1 MSDSES
7 YARLARLPQIGRSSP
22 DGLYPATIRQLLH
35 AEQPHPQSNFFLD
48 GIKVDR
54 VTCVAGIV
62 NIHEYPTMKKYVLED
77 GSAGRLS
84 MILSLTLKSEI
95 DPLVEEALQ
104 AHVYVRVI
112 GRLKVFNGV
121 NDLQA
126 THIRLVR
133 DMHEPFFHCLEAMAV
148 FVSNQRVSLSLPPP
162 SRAQLTSTTL
172 GMLQSPPTPQRP
184 AVQTED
190 EDEDYVTAQG
200 SEAEFNTTLT
210 GIDALTLVDSDS
222 EPELVPRSPPPPES
236 PSLSLSSSRVP
247 PSETF
252 DPPSL
257 LQDPYSSLSPL
268 QRDIIIQIQES
279 APHFPNGVPIQVMY
293 RRIGPSTTRESE
305 IRLAIEDMMD
315 DGLLYSTIEDRHF
328 KVVD

>member
-1 MSDSES
+1 
-7 YARLARLPQIGRSSP
+7 
-22 DGLYPATIRQLLH
+22 
-35 AEQPHPQSNFFLD
+35 
-48 GIKVDR
+48 
-54 VTCVAGIV
+54 
-62 NIHEYPTMKKYVLED
+62 
-77 GSAGRLS
+77 
-84 MILSLTLKSEI
+84 
-95 DPLVEEALQ
+95 
-104 AHVYVRVI
+104 
-112 GRLKVFNGV
+112 
-121 NDLQA
+121 
-126 THIRLVR
+126 
-133 DMHEPFFHCLEAMAV
+133 
-148 FVSNQRVSLSLPPP
+148 
-162 SRAQLTSTTL
+162 
-172 GMLQSPPTPQRP
+172 MLQSPPTPQRP

-315 DGLLYSTIEDRHF
+315 DGLLYSTIDDRHF